1 MRKIVYIFSLLF
13 AMTLL
18 VNIETLAQKKQQQKP
33 TREKIVVT
41 GPKVKIQK
49 DFTLFERTP
58 DRRPVATKGSN
69 YIEADV
75 IKFYSAKNYTI
86 SEGNVVFR
94 NYEKNIEITSG
105 YSEFYGDTG
114 DVIFAQ
120 SPRMYISNENL
131 YTGGDRV
138 FMNVNE
144 DKVNIEENGFIS
156 NQEFRAFAKRIE
168 YASKNNLARMLGDVR
183 VMATNLFIR
192 SDIAFASI
200 YSNTISN
207 YIGYGNVVV
216 ETKNINSRSEHL
228 IANFK
233 SRNEIDRY
241 VLTTN
246 VIVDGK
252 DIYVEAFK
260 MVGIVSN
267 IVENNTTNELKYYTF
282 TGGGKQ
288 VYYQNKKENTI
299 LECDLLE
306 VVMDKDNELVSSTA
320 RGRVRVIK

>member
-1 MRKIVYIFSLLF
+1 MRKVICIILSLLV
-13 AMTLL
+13 
-18 VNIETLAQKKQQQKP
+18 VNLFTNIHLFAQKKQQQKP

-41 GPKVKIQK
+41 GPKVRIQK
-49 DFTLFERTP
+49 DFTLFEGTP

-86 SEGNVVFR
+86 SEGNVVFK

-114 DVIFAQ
+114 DVTFTQ

-144 DKVNIEENGFIS
+144 DKVNIEENGFIT
-156 NQEFRAFAKRIE
+156 NQEFSLFAKKIE
-168 YASKNNLARMLGDVR
+168 YISKNNLARMFGDVR
-183 VMATNLFIR
+183 VIATNLSIR
-192 SDIAFASI
+192 SDTAFASI

-207 YIGYGNVVV
+207 YVGYGNIVV
-216 ETKNINSRSEHL
+216 ETKNVSSKSEHL
-228 IANFK
+228 IANFRN
-233 SRNEIDRY
+233 RNEIDRY

-252 DIYVEAFK
+252 DIYVESFK
-260 MVGIVSN
+260 MVGVVSN
-267 IVENNTTNELKYYTF
+267 IIENNTTNQLKFYTF

-288 VYYQNKKENTI
+288 VYYQNKKENTT